1 MKSPSAAELLS
12 IEIAA
17 LEKKQEA
24 ELLELKQSLRDKYE
38 SLKPINIIKRT
49 FSQLTSSDDVKNSI
63 VSEIAGITA
72 GALSSKLLFGK
83 SKNPLKVIGGLF
95 FQFLVATY
103 VSKKEI
109 SIDKITEK
117 LSNFFSGKMN
127 QEEEEEEEKKEV

>member
-1 MKSPSAAELLS
+1 MKSPSAADLLS
-12 IEIAA
+12 IEIAK
-17 LEKKQEA
+17 LEKKQEV
-24 ELLELKQSLRDKYE
+24 ELLELKQSLREKYE

-49 FSQLTSSDDVKNSI
+49 FSQLTSSADVKSSI

-83 SKNPLKVIGGLF
+83 SRNPLKVIGGLL
-95 FQFLVATY
+95 FQFLIATY
-103 VSKKEI
+103 VSKQEI

-127 QEEEEEEEKKEV
+127 QEEEEKEEV

>member
-1 MKSPSAAELLS
+1 MKAPTAAELIR
-12 IEIAA
+12 IEIVA
-17 LEKKQEA
+17 LEKKQEV
-24 ELLELKQSLRDKYE
+24 ELLELKHQLREKYE
-38 SLKPINIIKRT
+38 SLKPINLIKRA
-49 FSQLTSSDDVKNSI
+49 FSQLTSSADVKSSL

-83 SKNPLKVIGGLF
+83 SRNPLKVIGGLL

-103 VSKKEI
+103 VSKQEI

-127 QEEEEEEEKKEV
+127 QEEEEEEKKEV